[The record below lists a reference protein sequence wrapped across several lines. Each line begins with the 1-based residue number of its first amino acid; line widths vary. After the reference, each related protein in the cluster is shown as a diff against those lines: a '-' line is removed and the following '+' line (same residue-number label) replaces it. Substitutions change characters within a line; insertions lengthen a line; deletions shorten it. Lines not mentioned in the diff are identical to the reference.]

1 VHGEADDVVPVGM
14 GRRLFAA
21 ANEPKEIV
29 TLPGVGHAVHDETTF
44 AIINGWIDKLRAAQA
59 TAAPQ

>member
-1 VHGEADDVVPVGM
+1 M

-29 TLPGVGHAVHDETTF
+29 TIPSLGHAVHDEMTF
-44 AIINGWIDKLRAAQA
+44 GVINRWIDKLRAAP
-59 TAAPQ
+59 AAAAK